1 MSRTLRNYF
10 FIFSLTLFSSH
21 ALIFSHATAQPP
33 EIPPA
38 SVRVEP
44 VLEEVVPPTRE
55 FVGTV
60 NPSQRSIIGSA
71 VDGRVTEYKVDAGQ
85 KVEFEE
91 ELAQL
96 LIGTISIEVRAAE
109 AELRLRQAE
118 LEELERGARP
128 EEIAQAEAL
137 LAASQALESYA
148 RSRLERTRQLE
159 RAGGGLSAEEV
170 DLAISTFRAAEQK
183 RIENEE
189 SLRLLKA
196 GPREEQIAQ
205 AKARF
210 DSQSEQVELLKDRR
224 NKYTLK
230 SPFNGYVVR
239 EYTEVGAWI
248 KQGDPI
254 AEVVNINPVEI
265 EVNVPES
272 TIRFLK
278 PGMDV
283 NVRVLA
289 VGYET
294 IAGTISQIVP
304 EADSRARTF
313 PVKIRVTNEPED
325 ESRLIRP
332 GMLAR
337 VVLPTAESM
346 LGLTISKDA
355 AVFRGESASVYKVA
369 DNKAM
374 LVPVR
379 ILAEYEKKFMVSGDL
394 IPGDQVV
401 IRGNERLRPG
411 QPLIIQNS
419 EPTE

>member
-1 MSRTLRNYF
+1 MTLLASN
-10 FIFSLTLFSSH
+10 
-21 ALIFSHATAQPP
+21 AVAQPP

-38 SVRVEP
+38 TVRVAS
-44 VLEEVVPPTRE
+44 VLEEMVPPTRE

-85 KVEFEE
+85 KVVAEE

-96 LIGTISIEVRAAE
+96 LVGTISIEVRGAE
-109 AELRLRQAE
+109 AELRLRKAE

-137 LAASQALESYA
+137 VAASQALESYA
-148 RSRLERTRQLE
+148 RSRLERTRQLQK
-159 RAGGGLSAEEV
+159 AGGGLSAEEV

-183 RIENEE
+183 RIEHEE
-189 SLRLLKA
+189 SLRLLQA
-196 GPREEQIAQ
+196 GPRVEQIAQ
-205 AKARF
+205 AQARF
-210 DSQSEQVELLKDRR
+210 DSQAEQVELLKDRR

-230 SPFNGYVVR
+230 SPFDGYVVR

-254 AEVVNINPVEI
+254 AEVVNVNPVEI

-278 PGMDV
+278 PGMQIKV
-283 NVRVLA
+283 KVPA
-289 VGYET
+289 VGDDNLV
-294 IAGTISQIVP
+294 GTISQIVP
-304 EADSRARTF
+304 EADPRARTF
-313 PVKIRVTNEPED
+313 PVKVRVENEPED

-337 VVLPTAESM
+337 VVLPTAEPM
-346 LGLTISKDA
+346 MGLTLPKDA

-369 DNKAM
+369 DNRA
-374 LVPVR
+374 LPLPIR

-394 IPGDQVV
+394 LPGDQVV

-419 EPTE
+419 EPTK